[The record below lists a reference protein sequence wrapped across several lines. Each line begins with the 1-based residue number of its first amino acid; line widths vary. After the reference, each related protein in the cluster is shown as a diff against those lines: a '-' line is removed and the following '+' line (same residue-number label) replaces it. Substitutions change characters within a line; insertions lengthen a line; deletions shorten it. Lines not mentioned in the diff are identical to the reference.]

1 MGTFTYIL
9 TAAPPNVPATAIP
22 IDSLVNTALNIEYDE
37 YDHKYIKWLDM
48 MRLDDIIG
56 DFADQFNYSFW

>member
-1 MGTFTYIL
+1 MISMSTST
-9 TAAPPNVPATAIP
+9 PNG
-22 IDSLVNTALNIEYDE
+22 
-37 YDHKYIKWLDM
+37 LDM